1 MTDELNKHDYSEPAA
16 VMTLRDHIA
25 VQAMAS
31 IISKLE
37 VRGVNFS
44 GDVGQEN
51 VSEADRD
58 NIMDSVSRGAYRYAD
73 AMLRARK
80 K

>member
-51 VSEADRD
+51 VS
-58 NIMDSVSRGAYRYAD
+58 S
-73 AMLRARK
+73 
-80 K
+80 